1 MGGPVK
7 VVTVPI
13 LDEVSHLHIV
23 NLRAD
28 GDNSPL
34 VEGFFVVDINNVG

>member
-7 VVTVPI
+7 IIPVPI
-13 LDEVSHLHIV
+13 LDKVPYLHIV
-23 NLRAD
+23 NLWAD

-34 VEGFFVVDINNVG
+34 VEGFFVVDINNVR